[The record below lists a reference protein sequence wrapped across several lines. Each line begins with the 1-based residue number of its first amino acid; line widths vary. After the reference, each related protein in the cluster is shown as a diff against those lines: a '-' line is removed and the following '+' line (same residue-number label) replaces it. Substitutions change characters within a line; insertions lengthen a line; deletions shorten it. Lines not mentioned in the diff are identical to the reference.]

1 MKITADLTGMRRLL
15 DDLGDAVD
23 EARRPAAQAMA
34 QVLYDRVKLN
44 VSKIGKVTGNLD
56 SSIYQKF
63 SPELSTE
70 GKSVYN
76 ISWNHLKAPH
86 GHLVE
91 NGYIQRYEV
100 RLGKNGKW
108 YTAVRPE
115 AIAAGM
121 RRPGRRATQ
130 AQKDAYYL
138 PRPGG
143 PVQWLGKAFVREAQ
157 SQIPAAQNAGEA
169 VLLKKVAE
177 VAGA

>member
-1 MKITADLTGMRRLL
+1 MKISADLSGVHALVAQ
-15 DDLGDAVD
+15 LGAAAE

-44 VSKIGKVTGNLD
+44 VSKIGKKTGNLD

-63 SPELSTE
+63 SPELSID

-91 NGYIQRYEV
+91 FGYLQRYEV

-108 YTAVRPE
+108 YTAVRAE
-115 AIAAGM
+115 ALAAGM
-121 RRPGRRATQ
+121 KRPGRRATQ
-130 AQKDAYYL
+130 AQKDAYYM

-169 VLLKKVAE
+169 VLLKKIAE